1 DDNASITASSKPTYG
16 REQNGGLIRKLFN
29 CYLTLLRFPDPVSTT
44 LIERFQN
51 VIYLFMDFPEVLY

>member
-1 DDNASITASSKPTYG
+1 MIFLAPVCS
-16 REQNGGLIRKLFN
+16 RETGENKMWGLIRKLFN